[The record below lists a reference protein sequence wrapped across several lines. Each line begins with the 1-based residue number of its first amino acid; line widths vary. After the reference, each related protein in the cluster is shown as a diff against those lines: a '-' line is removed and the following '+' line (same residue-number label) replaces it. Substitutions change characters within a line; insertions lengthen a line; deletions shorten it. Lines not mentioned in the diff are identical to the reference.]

1 MRIVFD
7 TGAFIAL
14 ERRQKTA
21 LEVLRIAAE
30 DGDELIAPAAAVAEW
45 WRAGRREKDRSRILR
60 AFKFEPPNA
69 QVARLA
75 GVAMGL
81 VGAGLGDALVMAGAS
96 VQGDV
101 VYTSDLDDFLR
112 LNGVFPTVVVQR
124 I

>member
-21 LEVLRIAAE
+21 LEILRIAAE
-30 DGDELIAPAAAVAEW
+30 DGDDLIAPAAAVAEW
-45 WRAGRREKDRSRILR
+45 WRAGKREKERSRLLR
-60 AFKFEPPNA
+60 AFKFEAPDLRVS
-69 QVARLA
+69 QLA
-75 GVAMGL
+75 GAAIGL
-81 VGAGLGDALVMAGAS
+81 VGAGLGDALVMATAS

-101 VYTSDLDDFLR
+101 DYTTDLDDFLR
-112 LNGVFPTVVVQR
+112 LNEIFPTVLVQR